1 MDSLAFETLVSTKD
15 PGVSIESKLER
26 LAKLKAEIK
35 HRHCP
40 EPAVSPLFDVIRL
53 TLATPHLTDAGF
65 SILGHLIKRLE
76 VQNQK
81 SLLHVHGVKTYPVL
95 LERLGDPKDR
105 MRNRAS
111 QSFLDFHAV
120 APADVEQFVRDNVLT
135 SRSARAKESGMNWI
149 MSARK
154 ERNIAFKAF
163 VPRLV
168 DCLEDSDGN
177 VRQAGQATIIQLFQ

>member
-1 MDSLAFETLVSTKD
+1 MDNLAFNTLVSIKSS
-15 PGVSIESKLER
+15 GSSIESKLKHLTE
-26 LAKLKAEIK
+26 LNAEIK

-40 EPAVSPLFDVIRL
+40 EPAVGPLFDVIRL
-53 TLATPHLTDAGF
+53 SLATPHLADAGF
-65 SILGHLIKRLE
+65 SILGHLIKRLTG
-76 VQNQK
+76 QNQG
-81 SLLHVHGVKTYPVL
+81 SLLHNQGVKTYPVL
-95 LERLGDPKDR
+95 LERLADPKDR
-105 MRNRAS
+105 MRNRAN
-111 QSFLDFHAV
+111 QALLDFHAV

-135 SRSARAKESGMNWI
+135 SKSARAKESGMNWI

-154 ERNIAFKAF
+154 ERNIAFKTF